1 MKKTLIF
8 ILCLLPQINYSQA
21 EIQAVNQETTQ
32 NINQAIKSQDLSYAD
47 IVEPLIPSVV
57 NVYTSQN
64 PNKRKFNGKS
74 SNNKSEN
81 KNEERYEYRREFR
94 GKNFFFEDLD
104 KLFEEFGLEI
114 PRLDEMYSDPRAV
127 SLGSGFVMDKD
138 GYIVTNNHVVQ
149 NADEIN
155 IKFNDGTELPAKI
168 IGTDKKTDIALLKVD
183 SPKPLEFAVFGNS
196 SVIRVGDRVFAIGN
210 PFGLNS
216 TVTTG
221 IVSSKSR
228 DIDLSNSNVVDYIQT
243 DASIN
248 RGNSGGPMFN
258 KRGEV
263 IGVNT
268 VIYSPSGGSVGIGF
282 AIPSNLVKD
291 VVEQLKING
300 KVTRGL
306 LNIKIQDVT
315 KEISEG
321 LGLGNNVEGVLVVEV
336 EKGGS
341 GEKAGLKSGDIITKF
356 NDTAIKNSKKLQGL
370 VNQTKVGTQIKIEVL
385 RLGKILELKT
395 LLTENKDDAIRKKE
409 LRKSDSS
416 SREIVKNGIHFEEA
430 YQKNDENDDDENDN
444 TTYVVGKGGVIVS
457 KIDKNSTWRGLMV
470 GDLVL
475 SIGQKPVKSLDEFEK
490 LYLENKSLGKK
501 NLVLQLKRRN
511 MLLFLALP
519 II

>member
-1 MKKTLIF
+1 MKKIAIF
-8 ILCLLPQINYSQA
+8 IIFTLLQINCSH
-21 EIQAVNQETTQ
+21 
-32 NINQAIKSQDLSYAD
+32 AITSQDSSYAD

-64 PNKRKFNGKS
+64 TNKHKFNNHDGRH
-74 SNNKSEN
+74 NNN
-81 KNEERYEYRREFR
+81 DQNQNNQNNQNGERYEYKKEFR

-114 PRLDEMYSDPRAV
+114 PKLDEMYSDPKAV
-127 SLGSGFVMDKD
+127 SLGSGFVIDKD

-183 SPKPLEFAVFGNS
+183 STKPLSFSIFGDS
-196 SVIRVGDRVFAIGN
+196 SIIRVGDRIFAIGN

-228 DIDLSNSNVVDYIQT
+228 DIDISNSSIVDYIQT

-248 RGNSGGPMFN
+248 KGNSGGPMFN
-258 KRGEV
+258 ARGEV

-291 VVEQLKING
+291 IVEQLKLNG
-300 KVTRGL
+300 KVSRGL

-321 LGLGNNVEGVLVVEV
+321 LGLDTAEGVLVVEV
-336 EKGGS
+336 EQNGS
-341 GEKAGLKSGDIITKF
+341 GEKAGLKSGDVILKF
-356 NDTAIKNSKKLQGL
+356 NDVVIKNSKKLQSL
-370 VNQTKVGTQIKIEVL
+370 VNQTKVGSQIKLEVL
-385 RLGKILELKT
+385 RLGKKIELKT
-395 LLTENKDDAIRKKE
+395 LLNQNQDDKINPVRKADK
-409 LRKSDSS
+409 SS
-416 SREIVKNGIHFEEA
+416 SSSAEIVKNGIHFEEI
-430 YQKNDENDDDENDN
+430 YEKNAGF
-444 TTYVVGKGGVIVS
+444 YGVIVS
-457 KIDKNSTWRGLMV
+457 EIDKNSSWRGLMV
-470 GDLVL
+470 GDIVL
-475 SIGQKPVKSLDEFEK
+475 SVGQNPVKSLTEFEK
-490 LYLENKSLGKK
+490 FYLENKSSGKK
-501 NLVLQLKRRN
+501 NLVLQIKRRN
-511 MLLFLALP
+511 MHLFLALP

>member
-1 MKKTLIF
+1 MKKIAIF
-8 ILCLLPQINYSQA
+8 IIFTLLQINCSQG
-21 EIQAVNQETTQ
+21 ITTQ
-32 NINQAIKSQDLSYAD
+32 DSSYAD

-64 PNKRKFNGKS
+64 TNKHKFNNSDGRNG
-74 SNNKSEN
+74 NNN
-81 KNEERYEYRREFR
+81 QNQNNQNNQNGERYEYRKEFR

-114 PRLDEMYSDPRAV
+114 PKLDEMYSDPKAV
-127 SLGSGFVMDKD
+127 SLGSGFVIDKD

-183 SPKPLEFAVFGNS
+183 STKPLFFSVFGDS
-196 SVIRVGDRVFAIGN
+196 SIIRVGDRIFAIGN

-228 DIDLSNSNVVDYIQT
+228 DIDINNSSIVDYIQT

-248 RGNSGGPMFN
+248 KGNSGGPMFN
-258 KRGEV
+258 ARGEV

-291 VVEQLKING
+291 IVEQLKLNG
-300 KVTRGL
+300 KVSRGL

-321 LGLGNNVEGVLVVEV
+321 LGLDSAEGVLVVDV
-336 EKGGS
+336 EQNGS
-341 GEKAGLKSGDIITKF
+341 GEKAGLKSGDVILRF
-356 NDTAIKNSKKLQGL
+356 NDVVIKNSKKLQSL
-370 VNQTKVGTQIKIEVL
+370 VNQTKVGSQIKLEVL
-385 RLGKILELKT
+385 RLGKKIELKT
-395 LLTENKDDAIRKKE
+395 LLNQNQEGKIREKE
-409 LRKSDSS
+409 ADKYGSS
-416 SREIVKNGIHFEEA
+416 SAEAEIVKNGIHFEEIYEKSA
-430 YQKNDENDDDENDN
+430 GFY
-444 TTYVVGKGGVIVS
+444 GVIVS
-457 KIDKNSTWRGLMV
+457 RIDKNSSWRGLMV
-470 GDLVL
+470 GDIVL
-475 SIGQKPVKSLDEFEK
+475 SVGQKPVKSLTEFEK
-490 LYLENKSLGKK
+490 FYLENKSSGKK
-501 NLVLQLKRRN
+501 NLVLQIKRRN
-511 MLLFLALP
+511 MYLFLALP
-519 II
+519 IM